1 MIGSFVSRI
10 PASKFLRSKNYRSKN
25 RRNTTRGTLLVA
37 RFCFAAILMA
47 SFQTSLAHAQLTQ
60 LYAFEYNPSATSNY
74 PDGEVPVAELIQG
87 ADGNYYTTTT
97 AGGSGACTG
106 GENGVIP
113 GCGAI
118 VKITPTGVFSVFYS
132 FPYDSSTNTEPNG
145 LRPAAGLVQGPD
157 GNFYGVTSQGG
168 TGGTDFCGGGCGT
181 VFKITPSGA
190 LTVLHSFCGGFGCGS
205 LPTDG
210 AAPIGRLV
218 YSDGYY
224 YGTTQQGGEYDFT
237 YNSGT
242 IFRVSPSG
250 VYEVVHNFTGCCSS
264 IWHKEAV
271 PLLSEGRILSANS
284 PAPSDYRRSPA
295 PRTRLRN
302 HGPTMANNCAFASFQ

>member
-118 VKITPTGVFSVFYS
+118 VKITPQACSACFTAFRTIPVPTQSPTVCVLQPVWCKGRTGT
-132 FPYDSSTNTEPNG
+132 STE
-145 LRPAAGLVQGPD
+145 
-157 GNFYGVTSQGG
+157 
-168 TGGTDFCGGGCGT
+168 
-181 VFKITPSGA
+181 
-190 LTVLHSFCGGFGCGS
+190 S
-205 LPTDG
+205 LPR
-210 AAPIGRLV
+210 AAPAEPI
-218 YSDGYY
+218 SA
-224 YGTTQQGGEYDFT
+224 
-237 YNSGT
+237 
-242 IFRVSPSG
+242 
-250 VYEVVHNFTGCCSS
+250 
-264 IWHKEAV
+264 EA
-271 PLLSEGRILSANS
+271 AA
-284 PAPSDYRRSPA
+284 APSSR
-295 PRTRLRN
+295 
-302 HGPTMANNCAFASFQ
+302 